1 MTNYTKAF
9 YIKHIKQRQREIQ
22 KKLSEERLIAFLGGR
37 NWRKT
42 KIKGQKGSYYAVD
55 DGHIYNESGKE
66 IGCIDSQGYV
76 VTLNAKVHR
85 LIWEAFNGKIPEGF
99 QIDHINTIRNDNRL
113 ENLRLVTPKEN
124 CNNPLTIEH
133 YKQSN
138 KGKGINKK
146 QYIGE
151 FYDASL
157 TDKENIKVM
166 KENGLEISLGTI
178 KRWRKENN
186 ITKYK
191 AKHKSK

>member
-1 MTNYTKAF
+1 MVNHTKAF

-22 KKLSEERLIAFLGGR
+22 KKLREERLISFLSEK
-37 NWRKT
+37 NWRKI
-42 KIKGQKGSYYAVD
+42 KIEGQKGSYYAVD

-76 VTLNAKVHR
+76 VTLNGKVHR
-85 LIWEAFNGKIPEGF
+85 LIWEAFNGKIPEGL

-113 ENLRLVTPKEN
+113 SNLRLVTPKEN

-146 QYIGE
+146 QFIGE
-151 FYDASL
+151 YYDASL
-157 TDKENIKVM
+157 TDEQNIKVM
-166 KENGLEISLGTI
+166 KKYGFEISLITL

-186 ITKYK
+186 IRKYK
-191 AKHKSK
+191 AKHRPK